1 MVCSDEGF
9 EDYQGDLLVSMG
21 GKDAAGTLLEGGRG
35 SRSQNLLDSGH
46 QDFGTLLSLS
56 TSTGFTT
63 RGFQGQD
70 MEASRACLN
79 TS

>member
-21 GKDAAGTLLEGGRG
+21 GKEAAGTLLEGGRG

-56 TSTGFTT
+56 TST
-63 RGFQGQD
+63 QD
-70 MEASRACLN
+70 PPPGASKAWTWRPH
-79 TS
+79 